1 MQSLQGKSVL
11 VTGASSGIGRASARA
26 FAREGMR
33 VALAA
38 RSVDKLRALAD
49 ELGGDALVLP
59 ADLSIPEEV
68 DSVVAAAIAG
78 LGRLDV
84 LFANAGTYISEDIID
99 GDPDAWDKLLALNVN
114 SVFRAIRRVLPH
126 MREMGGGDILVTS
139 SISAHLT
146 VPFEAVYN
154 ASKHAVN
161 AFVYDLRRQ
170 VIKDHIRVGALAP
183 GMVLNELWG
192 INDPA
197 EIERGI
203 AERRG
208 LRSEDVAEAAVFMLR
223 QPAHVV
229 IRDLI
234 MFPQGQDI

>member
-11 VTGASSGIGRASARA
+11 VTGASSGIGRATARA

-33 VALAA
+33 VVLTARSTDKLESLAA
-38 RSVDKLRALAD
+38 
-49 ELGGDALVLP
+49 ELPGETVVLP
-59 ADLSIPEEV
+59 ADLSQPQQV
-68 DSVVAAAIAG
+68 DRLVEDAIAK

-84 LFANAGTYISEDIID
+84 LFANAGIYIAEDLID
-99 GDPDAWDKLLALNVN
+99 GDPDAWDRLLMVNVN
-114 SVFRAIRRVLPH
+114 AVFRMIRRVLPH
-126 MREMGGGDILVTS
+126 MRAMGGGDILVTS
-139 SISAHLT
+139 SISGHLT
-146 VPFEAVYN
+146 VPYEAVYN
-154 ASKHAVN
+154 ASKHAVT
-161 AFVYDLRRQ
+161 AFAYDVRRQ
-170 VIKDHIRVGALAP
+170 VINDHIRVGALAP

-192 INDPA
+192 ITDPA
-197 EIERGI
+197 EIEHGI

-223 QPAHVV
+223 QPSHVT

>member
-1 MQSLQGKSVL
+1 MQSLQGKGVL
-11 VTGASSGIGRASARA
+11 VTGASSGIGRATARA

-33 VALAA
+33 LALTA
-38 RSVDKLRALAD
+38 RSADKLRALAD

-59 ADLSIPEEV
+59 ADLAVPEEV
-68 DSVVAAAIAG
+68 DRLVEAAIAG

-84 LFANAGTYISEDIID
+84 LFANAGTYITENIID
-99 GDPDAWDKLLALNVN
+99 GDPDAWDRLLAINVN

-126 MREMGGGDILVTS
+126 MRAMGGGDIVVTG

-146 VPFEAVYN
+146 VPHEAIYN
-154 ASKHAVN
+154 ASKHAVT

-170 VIKDHIRVGALAP
+170 VINDRIRVGALAP

-192 INDPA
+192 IDDPA

-223 QPAHVV
+223 QPGHVC

>member
-1 MQSLQGKSVL
+1 MQSLQGRSVL

-26 FAREGMR
+26 FSREGMR

-38 RSVDKLRALAD
+38 RSVNKLRALAD

-59 ADLSIPEEV
+59 ADLAIPEEV
-68 DSVVAAAIAG
+68 DRLVASAIAG

-170 VIKDHIRVGALAP
+170 VINDHIRVGALAP

-197 EIERGI
+197 EIERGV